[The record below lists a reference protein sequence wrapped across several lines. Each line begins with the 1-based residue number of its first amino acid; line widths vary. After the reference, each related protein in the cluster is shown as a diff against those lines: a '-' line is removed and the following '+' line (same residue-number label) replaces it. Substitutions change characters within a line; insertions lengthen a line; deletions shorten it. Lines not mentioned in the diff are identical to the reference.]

1 MATVLEQVLDRL
13 DAVLQASV
21 PAGTKVHRDLADAL
35 SRADAPAVNVLAEDA
50 TVTPMGDDMDQHQ
63 VFIDLVFYV
72 REEPGA
78 MAAEAL
84 HRAVHPAIVN
94 DATLAALCEGRR
106 LVDYSFQREEADIT
120 STHKRARY
128 RFTYLVHSNAL

>member
-13 DAVLQASV
+13 HAVLLATV
-21 PAGTKVHRDLADAL
+21 PAGTAVHRDLADAL
-35 SRADAPAVNVLAEDA
+35 SREDAPAVNVLAQDA

-72 REEPGA
+72 RSEPGA
-78 MAAEAL
+78 MAAEAV
-84 HRAVHPAIVN
+84 HRAVHPAILQ
-94 DATLAALCEGRR
+94 DAQLAELCEGRR

-128 RFTYLVHSNAL
+128 RVTYLIPSNAL